1 MEQILLELLAQSPY
15 LGLLGYAVHVM
26 GQAIKRDR
34 EEDRRERRRI
44 LEALFVLCGE
54 ERRKMEQEGEK

>member
-15 LGLLGYAVHVM
+15 LGLMGYAVHVM

-44 LEALFVLCGE
+44 LEALFILCGE
-54 ERRKMEQEGEK
+54 ERRRRDVDGEK

>member
-1 MEQILLELLAQSPY
+1 M
-15 LGLLGYAVHVM
+15 GYAVHVM

-44 LEALFVLCGE
+44 LEALFILCGE
-54 ERRKMEQEGEK
+54 ERRRRDVDGEK